1 MMGRNRISGKTS
13 SDALKSGNNA
23 GMLFLKEAKRIEPTF
38 QQDRKQATREY
49 TEALWK
55 LRIAEKSSNGDVL
68 RGFGNPNK

>member
-55 LRIAEKSSNGDVL
+55 LRVAEKSSNGDVL
-68 RGFGNPNK
+68 RSFGGKK